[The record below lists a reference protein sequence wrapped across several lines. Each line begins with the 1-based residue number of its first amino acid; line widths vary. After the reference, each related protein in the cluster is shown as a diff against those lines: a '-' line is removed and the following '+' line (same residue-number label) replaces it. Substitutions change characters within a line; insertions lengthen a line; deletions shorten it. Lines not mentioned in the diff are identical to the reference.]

1 MNTLA
6 DHYGTRKEDNFK
18 GHTTRSPPD
27 IDDVNIFNAE
37 YTGFKHQMYMMR

>member
-18 GHTTRSPPD
+18 GHTTRSPPH